1 MSDLPPAASDQMLYR
16 FSGGKAVIHHDSIH
30 PGGADLMLQEHHWN
44 VLSGISQSIEPFYI
58 LFLLRIRVVSKGFHN
73 DPIRLGRD

>member
-1 MSDLPPAASDQMLYR
+1 MTVSTLAALILCSKSTTGMCFLEFPR
-16 FSGGKAVIHHDSIH
+16 A
-30 PGGADLMLQEHHWN
+30 
-44 VLSGISQSIEPFYI
+44 LSPFNI